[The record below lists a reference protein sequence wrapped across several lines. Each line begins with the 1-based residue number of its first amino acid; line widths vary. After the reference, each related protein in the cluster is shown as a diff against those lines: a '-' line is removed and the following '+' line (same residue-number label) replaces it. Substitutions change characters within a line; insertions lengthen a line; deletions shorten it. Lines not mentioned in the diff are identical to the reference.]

1 MILDNL
7 QIGNTIYILAVW
19 ASALTV
25 VLWLGLVFW
34 TVRDMRAR
42 SGSVLMRFLAACLVL
57 FFFLPGML
65 VYLLLRPRRTL
76 EEDFQ
81 MTLEEEALL
90 QSIEEAPACP
100 GCGRRIKDD
109 WIVCPGCHT
118 KLRKICTHC
127 NRLLDLPWNICPFC
141 GNATVEA
148 VDNMNTPEL
157 DVSNP
162 DIDLDKALVDFDI
175 IDRE

>member
-1 MILDNL
+1 MILDNFL
-7 QIGNTIYILAVW
+7 FGNTIYILAGW
-19 ASALTV
+19 AGGIAIVFWLALV
-25 VLWLGLVFW
+25 IW

-57 FFFLPGML
+57 FFFIPGVL
-65 VYLLLRPRRTL
+65 IYLILRPRRTL

-100 GCGRRIKDD
+100 GCGRRIKND

-118 KLRKICTHC
+118 KLRKICIHC
-127 NRLLDLPWNICPFC
+127 NRLLDLPWNICPYC
-141 GNATVEA
+141 GNSTTEV
-148 VDNMNTPEL
+148 VDNNTVPEENIS
-157 DVSNP
+157 DS
-162 DIDLDKALVDFDI
+162 DLDLDQALVDFDI
-175 IDRE
+175 IDKE

>member
-1 MILDNL
+1 MILDNI
-7 QIGNTIYILAVW
+7 QIGNTLYILAAWGSVM
-19 ASALTV
+19 AV

-57 FFFLPGML
+57 FFFIPGVL
-65 VYLLLRPRRTL
+65 VYLILRPRRTL

-81 MTLEEEALL
+81 ITLEEEALL

-118 KLRKICTHC
+118 KLRKVCVHC
-127 NRLLDLPWNICPFC
+127 NRLLDLPWNICPYC
-141 GNATVEA
+141 GNSTTEA
-148 VDNMNTPEL
+148 PEE
-157 DVSNP
+157 NP
-162 DIDLDKALVDFDI
+162 ALEQVLPDSDLDLDKALLDFDI
-175 IDRE
+175 IDKE